1 MRHWLRYETCIFSP
15 QRRYS
20 LMYRQSHWISVRPR
34 RLSFHLSIKKGDMR
48 CDALSEM
55 ALQFNALR
63 QATKIASSSTS
74 FSGRRRQVL
83 FEFAQRSTIERT
95 GSDTARSIKG
105 SSFLPMSTT
114 RLSLE
119 RTRSPLAQRVPIKME
134 QVSAN
139 ESSMVQAIFYNGK

>member
-1 MRHWLRYETCIFSP
+1 MKHWLRYETCIFS
-15 QRRYS
+15 QQHRSSR
-20 LMYRQSHWISVRPR
+20 MYRQSRWISVRLW
-34 RLSFHLSIKKGDMR
+34 RLSFHLSIKKGDMH
-48 CDALSEM
+48 CDALSET

-74 FSGRRRQVL
+74 FSARRRQVL
-83 FEFAQRSTIERT
+83 FEFAQSSTIERT
-95 GSDTARSIKG
+95 GSDTALPVKA

-119 RTRSPLAQRVPIKME
+119 RTRSPSAQRVPIKME

-139 ESSMVQAIFYNGK
+139 ES